1 MMTQFTT
8 DGPMDGLSDLNKI
21 TLANQTD
28 LSISKIEKDMEGD
41 DNDIEDPIVMN
52 EISFDNPLRQKREII
67 EKSSPDQK
75 IKVKDVDE
83 NYLIK
88 LK

>member
-1 MMTQFTT
+1 
-8 DGPMDGLSDLNKI
+8 LNKI
-21 TLANQTD
+21 TLENHTD
-28 LSISKIEKDMEGD
+28 LSLSKIEKDMEGD

-67 EKSSPDQK
+67 EKTSPDQK